1 MPLFMISINFDVSYL
16 IWAFSV
22 KVMTVQFMDSTA
34 SLLNI
39 EELYLLPV
47 SHKMISFIVL
57 ALRRLSQALVLLYI
71 IIWYTYAWSAKVNS
85 SGFWYDIML

>member
-22 KVMTVQFMDSTA
+22 KVMIVQFMDSTA

-57 ALRRLSQALVLLYI
+57 ALRRLSQALVLL
-71 IIWYTYAWSAKVNS
+71 IWYTYAWSAKVNS